1 MSLSDIKQFL
11 TSLSQP
17 SKQIQKKTI
26 DKDSKKPWNY
36 KEWSNKEREKF
47 LLRKR
52 KVKLPKAEKIKRRVE
67 GQKVQKLS
75 EKKIKKV
82 EIKQADNYKKNID
95 FLKDLQESSKLK
107 KDVYDKILKHL

>member
-1 MSLSDIKQFL
+1 MSHSDIKQFL
-11 TSLSQP
+11 TTLNQI
-17 SKQIQKKTI
+17 SKPNTKKSSEPTQ
-26 DKDSKKPWNY
+26 KKPWNY

-52 KVKLPKAEKIKRRVE
+52 KVKLSKADKIKRRVE

-95 FLKDLQESSKLK
+95 FLKNLQEQSKLK

>member
-1 MSLSDIKQFL
+1 MSHSDIKQFL
-11 TSLSQP
+11 TTLNQGTKSNP
-17 SKQIQKKTI
+17 KKT
-26 DKDSKKPWNY
+26 SEPTPKKAWNY

-52 KVKLPKAEKIKRRVE
+52 KVKLSKADKIKRRVE

-82 EIKQADNYKKNID
+82 EIKQADNYKKNLD
-95 FLKDLQESSKLK
+95 FLKNLQEQSKLK